1 MSKENCYEVYICRV
15 DGEIV
20 YIGSG
25 KHGRHKHCDSGCSH
39 VYELNRIHFLANDTI
54 AVTVLYGNLP
64 QQESLGIEKNL
75 IETHKPKFNTRY
87 AKPKQDYISMKE
99 TVMNEFKK
107 SLKEYGH
114 KNGSVSYKKFSDAVS
129 TFITFYG
136 FEKLKVGVI
145 VKMTTLGKYKELST
159 FKIRLR
165 MLNKDAQYLYSIF
178 DIENTK
184 EGYFIKFKDVF

>member
-1 MSKENCYEVYICRV
+1 MSKGNCYEVYVCRV
-15 DGEIV
+15 DGDIV

-25 KHGRHKHCDSGCSH
+25 RHGRHKHCDSGCSH
-39 VYELNRIHFLANDTI
+39 VYELNRIHFLVDSTI
-54 AVTVLYGNLP
+54 TVTVLHGNLS

-107 SLKEYGH
+107 SLKEHGH

-178 DIENTK
+178 DIGNTK
-184 EGYFIKFKDVF
+184 EGYFIKFKGVF